1 MIKLYNGVTAD
12 DRGTTNGREVT
23 ESNKITFVLNS
34 SENQEDVQALA
45 IRCDEGYK
53 TVSEITLELDGNSKR
68 FWALSLDNQS
78 FANWGES
85 IVLSEEVLDTNRI
98 IYIKAKAE
106 EGEGAKIDTS
116 CTVRLTCTIGVN
128 G

>member
-1 MIKLYNGVTAD
+1 MIKLYNGVTQD
-12 DRGTTNGREVT
+12 DAGNTAGKEIT
-23 ESNKITFVLNS
+23 ESNKITFILNS

-45 IRCDEGYK
+45 VRCDEGYK
-53 TVSEITLELDGNSKR
+53 TVSDIVISLEGDSKR

-78 FANWGES
+78 FAEYGES
-85 IVLSEEVLDTNRI
+85 ITLSEEVSGSNRI

-106 EGEGAKIDTS
+106 NGEGAKVDTA